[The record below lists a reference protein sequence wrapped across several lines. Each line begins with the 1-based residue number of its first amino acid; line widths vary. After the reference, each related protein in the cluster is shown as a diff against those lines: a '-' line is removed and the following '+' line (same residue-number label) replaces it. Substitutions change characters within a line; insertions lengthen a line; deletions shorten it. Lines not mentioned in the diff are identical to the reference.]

1 MGRSAKL
8 ERQRGDRYYGP
19 NSNYS
24 SSFNNNQD
32 SHYNNNRHNRPSR
45 FTDGPLTNRYNN
57 NNNSGNSSYQD
68 SFQFNRCRSPNDF
81 HVDGGGAV
89 GGADGGHRPFDSPPR
104 RAPGGVGGGFRPMGG
119 GFRPM
124 SGPRSGMNYPLPQ
137 SLPVPQLSG
146 QKRGFSGRGGPS
158 PDLVDGSSFAK
169 LFVGSVPKTAREEDI
184 RPLFE
189 EHGNVIEVALIKDK
203 KTGQQQGYG
212 FEVNCGLDMDDNWI
226 LADFICFNVQ
236 LKHVSVLRGSRV
248 VLFSSVEMNA
258 QVHIASKSICGG
270 KYQACDYL
278 WFFVLP
284 GVGPIQVRYADGERE
299 RLGAVEYKLFVGSL
313 NKQATEKEVE
323 EIFSPYGRVEDVYL
337 MRDELKQS
345 RGCGFVKYSHRDM
358 ALAAINALNG
368 IYTMRGCDQPLTVRF
383 ADPKRPRPGDS
394 RSGPAFGGPGVGPR
408 FQPPGPRPPPN
419 FGDPITDQ
427 IPQNAWHPMSPR
439 NMGPLSNPGIR
450 GFGNQLPPRSGDLGM
465 PLNPGGPA
473 DVPLLGLAVSST
485 SSALQQ
491 NFCQPESQA
500 PSLGQQI
507 SPLQKPLQSPQHMP
521 PLQLHPQVPSSYSHT
536 QNSHLRQLQI
546 PGQTSFSQALPSQH
560 LLGMSGNLPASQP
573 QGQQIASSSTAL
585 PTPLNIKPQ
594 SSSLPSGTN
603 QQQLPAPVQQQ
614 LHQPY
619 QQSPSQLAQM
629 LSQQTQ
635 TLQATFQSSQQAF
648 SQLQQQLQ
656 LMQPSNQN
664 LPLQQGSHG
673 TKQQSQWA
681 GIAPQTVASAPASA
695 PAADLPVST
704 SIGPAA
710 PVSSQTVAP
719 AKSSWTEHTS
729 PDGYKYYYNCVTG
742 VSKWEKPEE
751 LTLFEQQQQQQKP
764 PVQQPPSQLHPQV
777 LPAQHIPQTQQVQ
790 LQTQLRQQQQQQLQQ
805 PFSSSY
811 QAPVVRGQHNAQEL
825 GYTQLPPVAAGS
837 VNDPTRFQQ
846 VARVPSI
853 LSSHLLCYYHTFL
866 LSSYTAGASGCSR
879 LDVEEEAIRC

>member
-323 EIFSPYGRVEDVYL
+323 EELSFSSSERNYFLSQIFSPYGRVEDVYL

-846 VARVPSI
+846 GLQAAQDWMWKKKPSGANNF
-853 LSSHLLCYYHTFL
+853 LSL
-866 LSSYTAGASGCSR
+866 
-879 LDVEEEAIRC
+879 

>member
-203 KTGQQQGYG
+203 KTGQQQDIRMLNLGMNLRLG
-212 FEVNCGLDMDDNWI
+212 LAFVGKILSVWGLDKYGASMSGIANVLI
-226 LADFICFNVQ
+226 GCCFIKYATSEEADRAIRALHNQ
-236 LKHVSVLRGSRV
+236 HT
-248 VLFSSVEMNA
+248 
-258 QVHIASKSICGG
+258 
-270 KYQACDYL
+270 
-278 WFFVLP
+278 LP
-284 GVGPIQVRYADGERE
+284 GGVGPIQVRYADGERE

-846 VARVPSI
+846 GLQAAQDWMWKKKPSGANNF
-853 LSSHLLCYYHTFL
+853 LSL
-866 LSSYTAGASGCSR
+866 
-879 LDVEEEAIRC
+879 

>member
-1 MGRSAKL
+1 
-8 ERQRGDRYYGP
+8 
-19 NSNYS
+19 
-24 SSFNNNQD
+24 
-32 SHYNNNRHNRPSR
+32 
-45 FTDGPLTNRYNN
+45 
-57 NNNSGNSSYQD
+57 
-68 SFQFNRCRSPNDF
+68 
-81 HVDGGGAV
+81 
-89 GGADGGHRPFDSPPR
+89 
-104 RAPGGVGGGFRPMGG
+104 MGG

-137 SLPVPQLSG
+137 SLPVPQISG

-158 PDLVDGSSFAK
+158 PDLADGSSFAK

-258 QVHIASKSICGG
+258 QVHIATKSICGG

-278 WFFVLP
+278 WSFVLP

-394 RSGPAFGGPGVGPR
+394 RSGPTFGGPGFGPR
-408 FQPPGPRPPPN
+408 FQPPSPRPPPN

-473 DVPLLGLAVSST
+473 DVPLPGLAVSST

-594 SSSLPSGTN
+594 SSSLPGGTN

-664 LPLQQGSHG
+664 LPLQQGSQG

-710 PVSSQTVAP
+710 SVSSQTVAP

-764 PVQQPPSQLHPQV
+764 PVQQPPSQLHSQV

-790 LQTQLRQQQQQQLQQ
+790 LQTQLRQQQQQQLQH

-837 VNDPTRFQQ
+837 VNNPTRFQQ
-846 VARVPSI
+846 GLQAAQDWMWKNKPSGANNF
-853 LSSHLLCYYHTFL
+853 LSL
-866 LSSYTAGASGCSR
+866 
-879 LDVEEEAIRC
+879 